1 MSFNHVKR
9 LELLLKLGITKTH
22 TCLAKN
28 SFAGISEFSHNLLN
42 ASQHASIVQC
52 GAGSTALCTVNGD
65 YQMNSQVN
73 SQLISVQQVDSI
85 LNPITESSGM
95 PNIAYTS
102 TEYFNFERDSVFAKT
117 WSCVGFASDLKKNN
131 YVKPVDFM
139 GMPLV
144 LMRNGEGQV
153 QVFHNVCSHRG
164 MKLVHEE
171 GPIQGVIRCKYH
183 SWSYDLNG
191 QLKGT
196 PHVGGIGQHKDERF
210 KCEDHGLKALRSAI
224 WMDLVFVNISGDA
237 PSFEDHIAPL
247 EKRWEAFLGK
257 NDLDL
262 IRTSPIGSHFEL
274 PVESN
279 WKLTVENYC
288 EAYHLPWV
296 HPALNTYSK
305 LEDHYNIMFEDRF
318 AGQGSYKYNLSATA
332 GTHLP
337 KFPSWSEDQLRHA
350 EYVAVF
356 PNVLLGI
363 QADHAFAMMI
373 DPISPEKTIEKL
385 RLYYVGDESLNPEYD
400 ECRKA
405 TLESWK
411 VVFAEDVFAVENMQ
425 KGRHSPGFGGGVF
438 SPEMDIPTYFFQQ
451 WLANQTKTALEA

>member
-1 MSFNHVKR
+1 MNNQ
-9 LELLLKLGITKTH
+9 TH
-22 TCLAKN
+22 
-28 SFAGISEFSHNLLN
+28 SP
-42 ASQHASIVQC
+42 
-52 GAGSTALCTVNGD
+52 
-65 YQMNSQVN
+65 
-73 SQLISVQQVDSI
+73 LISIQQVESI
-85 LNPITESSGM
+85 LSPITESSGM
-95 PNIAYTS
+95 PNVAYTS
-102 TEYFNFERDSVFAKT
+102 QEFFSFERDTVFANT
-117 WSCVGFASDLKKNN
+117 WACVGFASDLKKNS

-144 LMRNGEGQV
+144 LMRNGEGV
-153 QVFHNVCSHRG
+153 IQVFHNVCSHRG

-171 GPIQGVIRCKYH
+171 GAIQGVVRCPYH

-191 QLKGT
+191 NLKGT

-210 KCEDHGLKALRSAI
+210 RCENHGLKALRSAI
-224 WMDLVFVNISGDA
+224 WMDLIFVNISGDA
-237 PSFEDHIAPL
+237 PSFEEHIGPL
-247 EKRWEAFLGK
+247 EKRWEQFLGT
-257 NDLDL
+257 DGLDL
-262 IRTSPIGSHFEL
+262 IRTSNIGSHFEL
-274 PVESN
+274 NVESN

-296 HPALNTYSK
+296 HPALNSYSK

-332 GTHLP
+332 GTSLP
-337 KFPSWSEDQLRHA
+337 IFPSWPKDQLRHA

-373 DPISPEKTIEKL
+373 DPISPDQTIEKL
-385 RLYYVGDESLNPEYD
+385 RLYYVGDESLKPEYD
-400 ECRKA
+400 ASREA

-411 VVFAEDVFAVENMQ
+411 VVFAEDIFAVENMQ

-451 WLANQTKTALEA
+451 WLATQTKTALEG